1 VECRNGELAF
11 DNGIGS
17 SIALRLLHL
26 GETMK
31 YLCAVYLEPGAL
43 QILSAG
49 ERADLDRDSLAYD
62 QELVKKGHFVAA
74 AALQST
80 KAAKTV
86 RSRGGRI
93 AMTDGPFAETKEVLG
108 GFIFIAA
115 RDMEEALEIAGKIP
129 MAKYGSIEVRP
140 ELNIG

>member
-1 VECRNGELAF
+1 
-11 DNGIGS
+11 
-17 SIALRLLHL
+17 
-26 GETMK
+26 MK
-31 YLCAVYLEPGAL
+31 FLCAVYLEPGAL
-43 QILSAG
+43 QGLSAQ

-62 QELVKKGHFVAA
+62 QELVRKRHFVAA

-80 KAAKTV
+80 KTAKTV

-93 AMTDGPFAETKEVLG
+93 AMTDGPFAETREVLG
-108 GFIFIAA
+108 GFIFIEA
-115 RDMEEALEIAGKIP
+115 RDMEEALKIAAGIP

>member
-1 VECRNGELAF
+1 
-11 DNGIGS
+11 
-17 SIALRLLHL
+17 
-26 GETMK
+26 MK

-43 QILSAG
+43 QRLSAG

-62 QELVKKGHFVAA
+62 HELVRKGHFVAA

-93 AMTDGPFAETKEVLG
+93 AMTDGPFAETREVLG
-108 GFIFIAA
+108 GFIFIEA
-115 RDMEEALEIAGKIP
+115 RDMEEALKIAAGIP

>member
-1 VECRNGELAF
+1 
-11 DNGIGS
+11 
-17 SIALRLLHL
+17 
-26 GETMK
+26 MK

-43 QILSAG
+43 QKLSAE

-62 QELVKKGHFVAA
+62 EELVKKGHFVAA

-80 KAAKTV
+80 QTAKTV
-86 RSRGGRI
+86 RSRAGRI

-108 GFIFIAA
+108 GFIFIEA
-115 RDMEEALEIAGKIP
+115 RDMEEAVEIAGKIP

-140 ELNIG
+140 ELSIG